1 MFPTMAKRHM
11 DIELIV
17 ENPIRPAEILLRDK
31 FGRRKLL
38 QFQNASQ
45 IIDSIRK
52 GALTSNDCILRV
64 IDDGHVVYSR
74 LEANGRFCSITDLM
88 DYFR

>member
-1 MFPTMAKRHM
+1 MA
-11 DIELIV
+11 IELII

-38 QFQNASQ
+38 QFQSAEQ
-45 IIDSIRK
+45 IMDSIHK
-52 GALTSNDCILRV
+52 GELTRNDCILRV

-74 LEANGRFCSITDLM
+74 LEANSRFCSITDLM
-88 DYFR
+88 DYFH

>member
-1 MFPTMAKRHM
+1 MYPTMAKRHM

-38 QFQNASQ
+38 QNASQ

-52 GALTSNDCILRV
+52 GELSSNDCILRV

-88 DYFR
+88 DYFH

>member
-1 MFPTMAKRHM
+1 MA
-11 DIELIV
+11 IELIV
-17 ENPIRPAEILLRDK
+17 ENPIRHAEILLRDK

-38 QFQNASQ
+38 QFQNAGQ

-52 GALTSNDCILRV
+52 GELTSNDCILQV

-88 DYFR
+88 DYFH

>member
-1 MFPTMAKRHM
+1 MA
-11 DIELIV
+11 IEMII

-38 QFQNASQ
+38 QFQSAEQ
-45 IIDSIRK
+45 IMDSIRK
-52 GALTSNDCILRV
+52 GELTSNDCILQV

-88 DYFR
+88 DYFH